1 MAMWCER
8 LVLLVVS
15 LLLAGSCAG
24 QWAVVKGYRVVMK
37 ADIVRDFPGMCYDV
51 SSCSA
56 RAVNESWAIG
66 ICSRAACEMD
76 ESGILL
82 EVHYA
87 CPRLQN
93 RPTLLCD
100 IIEDKR
106 LPFPAC
112 CPRMICQR
120 HKKQPPPTQTQLKP
134 FTPHV
139 SVDKELRK
147 IPFVLK
153 RPVHM
158 FLEVQN
164 TTLLDAIILNR
175 IKALE
180 AAAVNASAAANG
192 TLGDA
197 AFRGPTN
204 VDDMVE
210 AVLLTTQG
218 PGVTTQDTT
227 PFGTTDGAVTTT
239 SPVQTTPTVS
249 PVEIIRGTGFQSDS
263 LQQEPR
269 KSVTV
274 PSIGVED
281 DDELFLNDAPVVPS
295 SEAEST
301 TRVPETP
308 KATTTAKQ
316 QLPEE
321 VTELTRTAVFASDH
335 TNKPA
340 TAITTEPPRSEP
352 STEIY
357 DETTTRS
364 LGLTVPESI
373 FATTSSPSTELLLET
388 TPTPPTTTET
398 IEQTT
403 TKQAQGDAGKK
414 SGNLPTILRSLVDN
428 VFDYYDYIDYYVPGQ
443 KRNLTPPAQ
452 ERPGDRRRIP
462 ESMMAL
468 VKEQLSK
475 QKDTNESSLFVE
487 DLQGDQPAPKDD
499 PESTTP
505 DPDNQEFQKELVT
518 KMAVDIARVTKQNIQ
533 DTTTA
538 FARTETATQEATRA
552 DVAST
557 TAATPTEAT
566 STATTS
572 KQVVDSTIE
581 GSTGTTTLS
590 TGRDTT
596 LTLVKSVGT
605 QSRAKVNL
613 AIENLSSDKPEDRTA
628 TDIFT
633 STVTTSAVPQS
644 TLTPTTLSRT
654 TPVPTTLSTPASTQE
669 VTTAAVTTTRTTA
682 PPETSRQPETTQSAT
697 RSYQTAG
704 ETETAFVGTTNAN
717 APGTTSAVT
726 TTATPSGAE
735 TSTTPSTTI
744 VQQSTTTTRNVET
757 TRPATSTKTAG
768 TTTSGTRQPQTVTIT
783 TGSRA
788 SSEATET
795 TPQLQTTIQTQPL
808 LSGRNDT
815 IPLLTSPEPATASVT
830 APATPTTP
838 PSTST
843 RTSERPLGDA
853 PSTVRVNVLQKDG
866 AQQQRSGNATTKG
879 QPTPPTNNND
889 VEYIDYVYYYDY
901 IDTSDNSTANGTTS
915 SPTNSTGTRLT
926 KLSKSAK

>member
-1 MAMWCER
+1 
-8 LVLLVVS
+8 
-15 LLLAGSCAG
+15 
-24 QWAVVKGYRVVMK
+24 
-37 ADIVRDFPGMCYDV
+37 MCYDV

-66 ICSRAACEMD
+66 ACSRAACEMD

-82 EVHYA
+82 EVHYT

-158 FLEVQN
+158 PANFSLYARDESAFLEVQN

-180 AAAVNASAAANG
+180 AAANASAAGNG
-192 TLGDA
+192 TTGDA
-197 AFRGPTN
+197 TFRGPSN
-204 VDDMVE
+204 VAEMVE
-210 AVLLTTQG
+210 AAMLTTQG

-239 SPVQTTPTVS
+239 SPVQTTPTES
-249 PVEIIRGTGFQSDS
+249 PVEIIRGTGLRSAS

-274 PSIGVED
+274 PSVGVED

-295 SEAEST
+295 SEAESS
-301 TRVPETP
+301 TRAPETP
-308 KATTTAKQ
+308 KTTTTAKKQ
-316 QLPEE
+316 EE
-321 VTELTRTAVFASDH
+321 VTELTRTAAFTSDR
-335 TNKPA
+335 TNRPA
-340 TAITTEPPRSEP
+340 VTVTTETPKNEP

-357 DETTTRS
+357 VETTTRS

-373 FATTSSPSTELLLET
+373 FGTTSSPSTELPPDTTPAPPVIKET
-388 TPTPPTTTET
+388 T
-398 IEQTT
+398 EQTT
-403 TKQAQGDAGKK
+403 TKEERGDAGKK

-443 KRNLTPPAQ
+443 KRNLTQLTQ

-475 QKDTNESSLFVE
+475 QKDENETSLFVE
-487 DLQGDQPAPKDD
+487 DLQADQPAPKNN
-499 PESTTP
+499 PELTTP

-518 KMAVDIARVTKQNIQ
+518 KMAVEIPRVTKQDVQ
-533 DTTTA
+533 DVTTTA
-538 FARTETATQEATRA
+538 FAKTETATPEVARA
-552 DVAST
+552 DVLFT
-557 TAATPTEAT
+557 KAATATEAT
-566 STATTS
+566 GTATAS
-572 KQVVDSTIE
+572 KLVADTTTE
-581 GSTGTTTLS
+581 RNTDATTLS
-590 TGRDTT
+590 TGGDDT
-596 LTLVKSVGT
+596 LTLVKSVAT

-613 AIENLSSDKPEDRTA
+613 AIENLSFEKPEDRTTTGFPA
-628 TDIFT
+628 
-633 STVTTSAVPQS
+633 STVTSAVPQS
-644 TLTPTTLSRT
+644 TLAPTTLGRT
-654 TPVPTTLSTPASTQE
+654 TTVPTTLSTPVSTQE
-669 VTTAAVTTTRTTA
+669 VTTTAVTATRTA
-682 PPETSRQPETTQSAT
+682 GASEISNRPETTLSAI
-697 RSYQTAG
+697 RSYQAAG
-704 ETETAFVGTTNAN
+704 ETEAVFVGTTNADL
-717 APGTTSAVT
+717 AR
-726 TTATPSGAE
+726 TTATVATTPVPRGTE
-735 TSTTPSTTI
+735 TSTTPQTTI
-744 VQQSTTTTRNVET
+744 AQHTTTTTTARNVET
-757 TRPATSTKTAG
+757 TRLGTSTETAG
-768 TTTSGTRQPQTVTIT
+768 TTTTGTRHPQTATTT
-783 TGSRA
+783 TGFRT
-788 SSEATET
+788 SSATTET
-795 TPQLQTTIQTQPL
+795 TPQVQTTIQTQPL
-808 LSGRNDT
+808 QSERNDT
-815 IPLLTSPEPATASVT
+815 IPLLTSPEPATSSVT
-830 APATPTTP
+830 EPATPTTP

-843 RTSERPLGDA
+843 KASEKALGDA
-853 PSTVRVNVLQKDG
+853 PNTVRVNALQKDG
-866 AQQQRSGNATTKG
+866 DQQQRSGNSTTKG
-879 QPTPPTNNND
+879 QATPPTNNND

-901 IDTSDNSTANGTTS
+901 IDTPDNSTANGTS
-915 SPTNSTGTRLT
+915 SANSTGTRQT
-926 KLSKSAK
+926 KLQRAAK

>member
-1 MAMWCER
+1 
-8 LVLLVVS
+8 
-15 LLLAGSCAG
+15 
-24 QWAVVKGYRVVMK
+24 
-37 ADIVRDFPGMCYDV
+37 MCYDV

-66 ICSRAACEMD
+66 ACSRAACEMD

-82 EVHYA
+82 EVHYT

-153 RPVHM
+153 R

-180 AAAVNASAAANG
+180 AAANASAAGNG
-192 TLGDA
+192 TAGDA
-197 AFRGPTN
+197 TFRGPSS
-204 VDDMVE
+204 VDEMVE
-210 AVLLTTQG
+210 AALLTTQG

-227 PFGTTDGAVTTT
+227 PFGTTDGAITTT
-239 SPVQTTPTVS
+239 SPVQTTPTES
-249 PVEIIRGTGFQSDS
+249 PVEVIRGTGFQSDS

-274 PSIGVED
+274 PSVGVED
-281 DDELFLNDAPVVPS
+281 DDDLFLNDAPVVPS
-295 SEAEST
+295 SEAESS
-301 TRVPETP
+301 TRAPETP
-308 KATTTAKQ
+308 KTTTTAKKQ
-316 QLPEE
+316 DE
-321 VTELTRTAVFASDH
+321 VTELTRTAAFTSDR

-340 TAITTEPPRSEP
+340 VTVTTETPRSEP
-352 STEIY
+352 LTEIY

-373 FATTSSPSTELLLET
+373 FGITSLPSTELPAET
-388 TPTPPTTTET
+388 TPAPPATTET
-398 IEQTT
+398 NQQTT
-403 TKQAQGDAGKK
+403 IKEERGDAGKK

-443 KRNLTPPAQ
+443 KRNLTQLAQ

-475 QKDTNESSLFVE
+475 QKDKNETTLFVE
-487 DLQGDQPAPKDD
+487 DLQADQPAPKNS

-518 KMAVDIARVTKQNIQ
+518 KMAMDIPRVTKQDVQ
-533 DTTTA
+533 DTTTAA
-538 FARTETATQEATRA
+538 FARTETATQEVART

-557 TAATPTEAT
+557 TAATATEA
-566 STATTS
+566 
-572 KQVVDSTIE
+572 
-581 GSTGTTTLS
+581 TGTTTTNKQIADTTTES
-590 TGRDTT
+590 STDATTQPTGRDAT
-596 LTLVKSVGT
+596 LTLVKSIAT

-613 AIENLSSDKPEDRTA
+613 AIENLSSEIPEDRTTTGVPA
-628 TDIFT
+628 
-633 STVTTSAVPQS
+633 STVTSAIPKS
-644 TLTPTTLSRT
+644 TLTPTTPGRT
-654 TPVPTTLSTPASTQE
+654 TTVPTTLSTPASTQE
-669 VTTAAVTTTRTTA
+669 VTTAAVTTTRTTGA
-682 PPETSRQPETTQSAT
+682 PETSRRPETTQSAT
-697 RSYQTAG
+697 RSYQNAV
-704 ETETAFVGTTNAN
+704 ETEAVFVGTTNADV
-717 APGTTSAVT
+717 AGTTSAVAT
-726 TTATPSGAE
+726 TPAPRGTE
-735 TSTTPSTTI
+735 TSTTPPTTI
-744 VQQSTTTTRNVET
+744 TQQTTTTTTTTRNVET
-757 TRPATSTKTAG
+757 TRPSTSTKTAG
-768 TTTSGTRQPQTVTIT
+768 TTTTGTRQPQTVTTT
-783 TGSRA
+783 TGSRT
-788 SSEATET
+788 SSDITET
-795 TPQLQTTIQTQPL
+795 SPQVQTTIQTQPL

-815 IPLLTSPEPATASVT
+815 IPLLTSPEPATSSAT

-843 RTSERPLGDA
+843 RTLEKALGDA
-853 PSTVRVNVLQKDG
+853 PNTVRANALQKDG
-866 AQQQRSGNATTKG
+866 AQQQRSGNSTIKG

-901 IDTSDNSTANGTTS
+901 IDTPDNSTANGTAS
-915 SPTNSTGTRLT
+915 TNSTGTRLT
-926 KLSKSAK
+926 KLQRAAK